1 MAVHKVGIRDQCY
14 FVSVNMSL
22 FWIAKSRWRRKALQM
37 TKQAMEQ
44 VVAGFVRWSVLMV
57 DGKDP
62 CVLIHGMG

>member
-22 FWIAKSRWRRKALQM
+22 LWNTKSRWRRKALQM
-37 TKQAMEQ
+37 RKKELYQG
-44 VVAGFVRWSVLMV
+44 VAGFVRWFAFMV